1 MFRNRALK
9 VTVFKDTDAV
19 APACNHLD
27 PEQMTIIAKDVIVT
41 IGSVVAA
48 VKILDTLNKIAVIAA
63 KAKIR

>member
-19 APACNHLD
+19 APTCNHFD
-27 PEQMTIIAKDVIVT
+27 PEQMTIIAKDLIVT

-48 VKILDTLNKIAVIAA
+48 VKILDTLNKIAVITA